1 MLAKLA
7 GHLPLQDMIAAQLQS
22 ARVKLAAA
30 EDKKEEKSEKE
41 DKKAPPFAKKEEAEK
56 KASAIDF
63 HSSEEVEK
71 LAAALDEAA
80 DFLVKEADSIDNG
93 GEKKQGGEQLPVQS
107 PASGTQK
114 QPSKGK
120 ATIPLTSP
128 TTKGTSDSP
137 GAEAMATDDKRA
149 PGGNGAK
156 YPEKGVLKTAAG
168 SVKEMI
174 EAKKKG
180 HEAKESPAEEKK
192 EEGKKDAPPF
202 AKKDEKG
209 EDDKEKKSAADFIL
223 SKIAE
228 FKGGGEQTPTDEHT
242 APGYGSAKIPAEGAK
257 LSNKDGIKNVTKPEA
272 KAARKAEL
280 AQVLLEPATK
290 RGVNEIV
297 SGNLRSASKGGVKIA
312 AAKALLQKIAS
323 EGCKCDG
330 KGTCPHCKLK
340 ATVEKKKAEKK

>member
-7 GHLPLQDMIAAQLQS
+7 GHLPLQDMIKAQLEG
-22 ARVKLAAA
+22 ARVKLAAV
-30 EDKKEEKSEKE
+30 EEKKEEKKE
-41 DKKAPPFAKKEEAEK
+41 EGKKAPPFAKKEEAKEK

-63 HSSEEVEK
+63 HSTEEVEK

-93 GEKKQGGEQLPVQS
+93 GEKKQGGEQLPVQA
-107 PASGTQK
+107 PAGGTQK

-120 ATIPLTSP
+120 ETIPTVSP

-174 EAKKKG
+174 EAKKGESKG
-180 HEAKESPAEEKK
+180 EEKK
-192 EEGKKDAPPF
+192 APPF
-202 AKKDEKG
+202 AKKDDEKK
-209 EDDKEKKSAADFIL
+209 EDDKEKKSAASFIL
-223 SKIAE
+223 DKIAE
-228 FKGGGEQTPTDEHT
+228 FKGGGEKIPDDEHK
-242 APGYGSAKIPAEGAK
+242 APGYGSAQVPAEGKK
-257 LSNKDGIKNVTKPEA
+257 LENKDGIKNVTKPEA
-272 KAARKAEL
+272 KAARAAEI
-280 AQVLLEPATK
+280 AQVLTEPASK

-297 SGNLRSASKGGVKIA
+297 SGNLRSAAKGGVKIA

-323 EGCKCDG
+323 EGCKCEG
-330 KGTCPHCKLK
+330 KGSCPHCKLT
-340 ATVEKKKAEKK
+340 AAVEKKKAEQK